1 MININTVKCN
11 LCVVKPPLEKLERNN
26 INIYF
31 FVMIHFIF
39 EAFVLIFILLP
50 EFPLSLSYKILTFLY
65 ITLFC
70 VILWNHLYLVFSDPG
85 FLRNTSKLSLLKL
98 VEKNLKVHDY
108 CPVCVV
114 ITKMTTDS

>member
-11 LCVVKPPLEKLERNN
+11 LCVVRPPLEKLERNN
-26 INIYF
+26 YNIYF
-31 FVMIHFIF
+31 FVSIHLIF
-39 EAFVLIFILLP
+39 EAFVLIFLLLP
-50 EFPLSLSYKILTFLY
+50 LFTISLTYKILTFLY
-65 ITLFC
+65 VTLFC
-70 VILWNHLYLVFSDPG
+70 VIFWNHLFLVFSDPG

-114 ITKMTTDS
+114 ILKMSIDS